1 MTQQRL
7 LRFASLAACASL
19 ALTGCTM
26 SGNASNESD
35 SSGSSVSIAY
45 GSSKEDFQA
54 ALADMDE
61 VTLKF
66 QVSSTS
72 ATSISGQRDQAFADA
87 IEEWSGG
94 KIKVEVV
101 FANAVVPPDG
111 ISDALSDGRLDLAHW
126 LTSYHKDEMPAFVA
140 LQDALVAA
148 PSSPLQGEIVTHF
161 AAQEVAFNTPEIMA
175 EFEEQGMTVLNP
187 LNTFGSTAL
196 ACNDE
201 KNSLSDFGGTQ
212 IRVNA
217 AAQVIQSEAMGGS
230 TVSLQLAETYE
241 GLQRNVIQCTYGSMT
256 TMVSNGWLEQAS
268 NIYLPQ
274 DATFGIGSGSIVA
287 GASWSKLPLAA
298 QQLIFDQMSIYNM
311 GELGQTFRAQTEGIE
326 VASNA
331 GGGMHFL
338 PDDINEQLLDGNEKI
353 LAEVRESKQ
362 LDGTKLV
369 DDVKNTSAKWSGIAD
384 ELGYQDAGEMLDFA
398 QWYEGNGEVL
408 DPEYLQPV
416 VDRFFEE
423 VLLERRPA

>member
-1 MTQQRL
+1 MKSKNL
-7 LRFASLAACASL
+7 MNFASLAAVASL

-26 SGNASNESD
+26 AGNSSAD
-35 SSGSSVSIAY
+35 SGSSASGTGVAY
-45 GSSKEDFQA
+45 GSSKADFQA
-54 ALADMDE
+54 ALADMKE
-61 VTLKF
+61 VSLKF

-94 KIKVEVV
+94 KIKIEVIY
-101 FANAVVPPDG
+101 ANAVVAPDG
-111 ISDALSDGRLDLAHW
+111 ISDALADGRLDLAHW

-148 PSSPLQGEIVTHF
+148 PSSPLQGEIATHF

-187 LNTFGSTAL
+187 LNTFGSTAM
-196 ACNDE
+196 ACTDE
-201 KNSLSDFGGTQ
+201 KKTLSDFAGTQ

-217 AAQVIQSEAMGGS
+217 AAQVIQSEAMGAS

-256 TMVSNGWLEQAS
+256 TMVGNGWLEQAS
-268 NIYLPQ
+268 DVYVPEKG
-274 DATFGIGSGSIVA
+274 TFGIGSGSIVA
-287 GASWSKLPLAA
+287 GSSWANLPLAA
-298 QQLIFDQMSIYNM
+298 QQLIFDQMSVYNI
-311 GELGQTFRAQTEGIE
+311 GELGQTYAAQAEGIK
-326 VASNA
+326 VASEV
-331 GGGMHFL
+331 GSGMHFL
-338 PDDINEQLLDGNEKI
+338 APEISEALDAGNEKI
-353 LAEVRESKQ
+353 LEGVGKSTQ

-369 DDVKNTSAKWSGIAD
+369 ENVRTSSEKWTDIAN
-384 ELGYQDAGEMLDFA
+384 ELGYKDEGEILDFSD
-398 QWYEGNGEVL
+398 WYKGNGEVM
-408 DPEYLQPV
+408 DHEYLEPV

-423 VLLERRPA
+423 VLLPHRPA